1 MAGVQSGTH
10 SWELSLSLV
19 MLALTP
25 GNVRIELDSRALRY
39 AREGKKKPH
48 IFDVRNVEFNLF
60 VALHCCHFVVQ
71 HGVHCAL
78 FGQVNGSGFS
88 KSIRRLK
95 NFSTSA
101 LRCLGPE
108 NSSYLNE
115 VWQFTQLL
123 PARRQWLP
131 APDTCRYRCDIKN
144 VSSHCQMSRGGRQ
157 GAKSP
162 SAETYWHRIRLHQ
175 VFLKTSP
182 F

>member
-1 MAGVQSGTH
+1 
-10 SWELSLSLV
+10 

-131 APDTCRYRCDIKN
+131 APDTCRYHCDIKN

-182 F
+182 FWWWWWW